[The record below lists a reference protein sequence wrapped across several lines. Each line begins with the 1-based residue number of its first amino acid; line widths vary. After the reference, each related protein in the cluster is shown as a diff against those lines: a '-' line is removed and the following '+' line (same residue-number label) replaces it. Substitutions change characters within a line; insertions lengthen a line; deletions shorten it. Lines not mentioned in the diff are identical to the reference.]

1 MWRNNFFLINSK
13 KTCNLIR
20 LKSKSTL
27 MCEGRCIYLST
38 MSRGSSPRVSKSVY
52 MCEGMKIFN
61 ESSIRRKEVFE
72 ILKFLCLI

>member
-1 MWRNNFFLINSK
+1 MLYQ
-13 KTCNLIR
+13 CQLE
-20 LKSKSTL
+20 LKSKFRL
-27 MCEGRCIYLST
+27 MCVGGCIYLST

>member
-1 MWRNNFFLINSK
+1 MLYQ
-13 KTCNLIR
+13 CQLE
-20 LKSKSTL
+20 LKSKL
-27 MCEGRCIYLST
+27 RFLCEAGCTYLSK
-38 MSRGSSPRVSKSVY
+38 MSRGAPPVPSKSVY

>member
-1 MWRNNFFLINSK
+1 MLYQ
-13 KTCNLIR
+13 CQLGQ
-20 LKSKSTL
+20 KSKFRL
-27 MCEGRCIYLST
+27 MCEGGCIYLSA
-38 MSRGSSPRVSKSVY
+38 MSRGAPTVPSKSVY